1 MYKRQAFS
9 LLLPSFAVIVL
20 GTIGSLP
27 GAIAAAVIIGFVRAV
42 SGPVLIGI
50 GNPIGRSGYSAL
62 AEVMPYAIIIAILL
76 IVPKGIGD
84 AYDRWKIERLRD
96 RAMSTKP
103 PDHRLSAILGLLLG
117 PLGAHH
123 FHQRRAGRGFSTLLV
138 TSLAFFIGKSTSFI
152 RDHSYPVGSV
162 VAPDSVDPGIAAQ
175 WVSLIETEQ
184 SVISL
189 MGTIGDILWPW
200 VPLLIWAFCLYESY
214 LIANQRYKDP
224 IQTLKARYHSLLS
237 SISTSRATTRE
248 KGDSPM
254 LRDRIE
260 SLRTN
265 LDYRL
270 TTRTT
275 SIGVWM
281 GERSTIHMQRVGLT
295 QGRRTEAG
303 SKSAFRILMAVL
315 LLFVVWLPVD
325 PASNFMF
332 AKTLQVSNLVTFL
345 SIYLILSLSLNL
357 STGYTGLLNFGV
369 IFFASI
375 GAIGVGVLTAPSD
388 VAGYGWPIIPAL
400 IFSMI
405 VAAISLSLIHI

>member
-1 MYKRQAFS
+1 MYKRQTLLFKPITAFS

-96 RAMSTKP
+96 RAKSTKP

-138 TSLAFFIGKSTSFI
+138 TSLAFFIGKATSFI
-152 RDHSYPVGSV
+152 RDHSYPAGSV

-200 VPLLIWAFCLYESY
+200 VPLLVWAFCLYESY

-224 IQTLKARYHSLLS
+224 IQTLKARYHSFLS

-248 KGDSPM
+248 KGDSPI

-281 GERSTIHMQRVGLT
+281 GERSTIHMERVGLT

-315 LLFVVWLPVD
+315 LL
-325 PASNFMF
+325 
-332 AKTLQVSNLVTFL
+332 
-345 SIYLILSLSLNL
+345 
-357 STGYTGLLNFGV
+357 
-369 IFFASI
+369 
-375 GAIGVGVLTAPSD
+375 
-388 VAGYGWPIIPAL
+388 
-400 IFSMI
+400 
-405 VAAISLSLIHI
+405 LSLIHI

>member
-1 MYKRQAFS
+1 M
-9 LLLPSFAVIVL
+9 
-20 GTIGSLP
+20 
-27 GAIAAAVIIGFVRAV
+27 
-42 SGPVLIGI
+42 
-50 GNPIGRSGYSAL
+50 
-62 AEVMPYAIIIAILL
+62 
-76 IVPKGIGD
+76 
-84 AYDRWKIERLRD
+84 
-96 RAMSTKP
+96 
-103 PDHRLSAILGLLLG
+103 
-117 PLGAHH
+117 
-123 FHQRRAGRGFSTLLV
+123 
-138 TSLAFFIGKSTSFI
+138 
-152 RDHSYPVGSV
+152 
-162 VAPDSVDPGIAAQ
+162 
-175 WVSLIETEQ
+175 
-184 SVISL
+184 
-189 MGTIGDILWPW
+189 
-200 VPLLIWAFCLYESY
+200 IWAFCLYESY

-237 SISTSRATTRE
+237 SISTLRATTRE
-248 KGDSPM
+248 MGDSPI

-357 STGYTGLLNFGV
+357 STLGTQGC
-369 IFFASI
+369 
-375 GAIGVGVLTAPSD
+375 
-388 VAGYGWPIIPAL
+388 
-400 IFSMI
+400 
-405 VAAISLSLIHI
+405 